1 MSPCLRNIIL
11 TIGLTFIGGLLNAQN
26 SSLQCTNYRYTTDT
40 FILTDLP
47 VLANSLDSNLVY
59 FIAPNKA
66 IFKKNKLGQD
76 SILLCFRVLTKER
89 FKTEYQVHDQ
99 LENDQT
105 PRPINYNPNSTA
117 SVQNTEKIF
126 SNGSVSRGISAGN
139 NQGLLVNS
147 DLNLQMQGDLG
158 KGVMLTA
165 AVSDNNSP
173 LQPDGTTLQIQDFDK
188 VFVKIAKDSWFAV
201 AGDYF
206 MKSAPQNHFLAF
218 NKKSRGLQ
226 FEGTF
231 NTKNGYS
238 IINQSHAAVSRGRF
252 ARNEIQ
258 GVEGL
263 QGPYRLKGTKNEAFI
278 IVIAATEVVYLD
290 GIPLT
295 RGEQNDYVIN
305 YNAAELSFN
314 PNKQITRNSRIVVE
328 FQYADQSY
336 SRVLFNEGI
345 GVEKGRL
352 KLRANYFIEQDNKN
366 QPFQAENALSLFD
379 SSSNQDAKLILA
391 NAGDDRSKAVIST
404 TKFVKN
410 FDNGKIL
417 YRKIDSLSYSDVLV
431 YQPKDSADVNLYTAT
446 FSNVGLGNGNYI
458 QINSSANGRV
468 YAWVAPKNGI
478 PQGEFEPVV
487 ALVAPIRQQFA
498 TLAANYQLATNTT
511 VNGEVAYSQF
521 DNNTFSDLDKKDDD
535 AYGSFIAINDSR
547 KLKDSTFIEHNFSW
561 EQVSKGFAF
570 IERYRKVEFD
580 RLWTRGLSNPNTT
593 RINGHENIFN
603 LQGKFRKKNNN
614 FSYEL
619 PIYTIDKQFFG
630 YSPTISGQKQLL
642 EKLQTNFLGNVM
654 ASAVK
659 DSLKNNAYLANLSFA
674 YAINPLSSISLFG
687 KVEEN
692 QSVLTQ
698 NDSLTSNA
706 FHYENVGVN
715 LQTAIDK
722 IWKIGLQ
729 ADYRKD
735 NLPINNKFTW
745 ASDAYNVGLQV
756 NRQRGSKRI
765 ALVSN
770 ARFLT
775 QNTAVFGKANEQ
787 FLLQRLEYQDN
798 NVKKGYQL
806 NVYVQSGTGREQ
818 KREFVFLEVPA
829 GQGQYAWIDYNGNGV
844 RELNEFEISV
854 FKDQAKFI
862 RVYNLTNDFIQSNQH
877 ETNLSLKLRP
887 AAWFKNS
894 NATFLQNISNQSNV
908 RIDQQNTS
916 KQLFLLNPLKA
927 DTQILSGNNLIR
939 NTLLYNG
946 SNVGVEITDKTSS
959 LKQLLTYGS
968 EQNTRTEHI
977 LKTRYNITSQ
987 WQIDAGATYGKRK
1000 LENKFFENRNYQWQE
1015 MQYTGTLT
1023 RQVIKQ
1029 RLSLIYTYVNGDGSE
1044 NGADSLKLKSHNVQV
1059 NYFYNVDKKTSMD
1072 AMVGNTNIAF
1082 NGNASSPLG
1091 FQILSGLVQGKN
1103 YNWAFNLRTLINK
1116 NIQFTFGYEGRK
1128 LPELAIIHIGRMEAR
1143 YLF

>member
-1 MSPCLRNIIL
+1 MSNCLRNIII
-11 TIGLTFIGGLLNAQN
+11 TAYFVFIGCSLQAQN
-26 SSLQCTNYRYTTDT
+26 YGLKCGNYAFSKDT
-40 FILTDLP
+40 ILLDEQP
-47 VLANSLDSNLVY
+47 VLSSSLDSNLVY
-59 FIAPNKA
+59 FIPPNR
-66 IFKKNKLGQD
+66 IVFKENYRKQD
-76 SILLCFRVLTKER
+76 SVFLCFRVLTKER
-89 FKTEYQVHDQ
+89 FKIDYQVHDQ

-105 PRPINYNPNSTA
+105 PRPINFNPNA
-117 SVQNTEKIF
+117 PVANQNNERIF

-226 FEGTF
+226 FEGNF
-231 NTKNGYS
+231 NTKNGYRVT
-238 IINQSHAAVSRGRF
+238 NQSHAAVSRGRF

-314 PNKQITRNSRIVVE
+314 PNKQITRNSRIIVE

-345 GVEKGRL
+345 GVEKGKL
-352 KLRANYFIEQDNKN
+352 QLRANYFIEQDNKN
-366 QPFQAENALSLFD
+366 QPFQAENALSLYD
-379 SSSNQDAKLILA
+379 SSLNQDAKLILA
-391 NAGDDRSKAVIST
+391 NAGDDRTKAVIST
-404 TKFVKN
+404 TKFIKN

-417 YRKIDSLSYSDVLV
+417 YRKVDSLSYSDVLV
-431 YQPKDSADVNLYTAT
+431 YQPTDSVGVNLFTAT
-446 FSNVGLGNGNYI
+446 FSNVGLGNGNYV

-468 YAWVAPKNGI
+468 YAWVAPKSGVL
-478 PQGEFEPVV
+478 QGDFEPIIT
-487 ALVAPIRQQFA
+487 LVAPIRQQFA
-498 TLAANYQLATNTT
+498 TFAANYQLTNKTT
-511 VNGEVAYSQF
+511 INGELAYSQF
-521 DNNTFSDLDKKDDD
+521 DNNTFSALDKKDDD
-535 AYGSFIAINDSR
+535 AYGSFIEINDKR
-547 KLKDSTFIEHNFSW
+547 QMRDSTTIAHNFSW

-593 RINGHENIFN
+593 RINGNESIFN
-603 LQGKFRKKNNN
+603 FNGRLSKKTNHI
-614 FSYEL
+614 SYEL
-619 PIYTIDKQFFG
+619 PVYAIDKQFLGF
-630 YSPTISGQKQLL
+630 SPTLSGQKQLF
-642 EKLQTNFLGNVM
+642 EKLRSNFLGNVM
-654 ASAVK
+654 TSSVK
-659 DSLKNNAYLANLSFA
+659 DSLKNTAYIANVSLA
-674 YAINPLSSISLFG
+674 YAINPLSSFTVFG
-687 KVEEN
+687 KVEES
-692 QSVLTQ
+692 QSILTK
-698 NDSLTSNA
+698 NDSLTANA
-706 FHYENVGVN
+706 FHYENVGVA

-722 IWKIGLQ
+722 IWKVGVQ

-735 NLPINNKFTW
+735 NLPVNNKFIW
-745 ASDAYNVGLQV
+745 ASDAYNLGLQL
-756 NRQRGSKRI
+756 NRQRGSKRL
-765 ALVSN
+765 AFVSN

-775 QNTAVFGKANEQ
+775 QNVAVFGKANEQ
-787 FLLQRLEYQDN
+787 FLLQRIEYQDN
-798 NVKKGYQL
+798 NNKKGYQL
-806 NVYVQSGTGREQ
+806 NVYIQSGTGREQ

-829 GQGQYAWIDYNGNGV
+829 GQGQYSWIDYNGNGI
-844 RELNEFEISV
+844 RELNEFEQSV

-862 RVYNLTNDFIQSNQH
+862 RVYNLTNNFIQSNQH

-887 AAWFKNS
+887 SAWFKKS
-894 NATFLQNISNQSNV
+894 SSAFLQNISNQSNV
-908 RIDQQNTS
+908 RIDQQNTA
-916 KQLFLLNPLKA
+916 KQLFLLNPLKE
-927 DTQILSGNNLIR
+927 DTQILSGSNLIR

-946 SNVGVEITDKTSS
+946 SKIGFEITDKTSS
-959 LKQLLTYGS
+959 QKQLLTYGS
-968 EQNTRTEHI
+968 EQNIRTEHI
-977 LKTRYNITSQ
+977 VKSRYNFTSQ
-987 WQIDAGATYGKRK
+987 WQVDAGATYGKRK
-1000 LENKFFENRNYQWQE
+1000 LDNKFFENRNYQWQE
-1015 MQYTGTLT
+1015 MQYTATLT

-1029 RLSLIYTYVNGDGSE
+1029 RLSLIYTYIEGNGKE
-1044 NGADSLKLKSHNVQV
+1044 NGTDSLTLKSHNVQV
-1059 NYFYNVDKKTSMD
+1059 NYFYNVDKITSFD
-1072 AMVGNTNIAF
+1072 ATVGNTNIAF

-1103 YNWAFNLRTLINK
+1103 YNWSFNLRTLINK